1 MDFEKNNNDFVDNN
15 IGKEQEILLMAK
27 QAFENVLTTMINKYK
42 DQNFSI
48 NKPTNQENKNNITND
63 YETQIENLKMEI
75 TELQSQ
81 NKSLNDQITTLKSQ
95 LNDTLQINSLK
106 DKITEIH
113 KAVND
118 FHGIFYGNQQP
129 TPLIQDKYHSTL
141 MNKINLSSI
150 KNLST
155 EIASQKILASTSFFH
170 SLILSDGRFV
180 GTSSDSK
187 AIIICSFNFKN
198 KSWEININQKN
209 AHLAPI
215 RSFVEL
221 TQHNHLLSCS
231 SDYSIKV
238 WKINEKELTFIK
250 QITSH
255 KEIINKILLLS
266 YNKIASCS
274 DDKTIKI
281 YDSNNDYQEIQSLD
295 SKGKVNNMLY
305 LRNRDIL
312 VTSVWEYRLDFWN
325 MLTYEKEY
333 SMKYIYTLNT
343 INSMIELTKNRIA
356 VSSAVSPYNISIIDS
371 INYTIIKEIKVG
383 KSNINCSSLCSL
395 NDYSFLYVYN
405 GLFVQYSSEDYE
417 VMFITNNYSKLT
429 GVRVI
434 NVLQGGD
441 YLILENKS
449 NGFNVM
455 KIDYC

>member
-1 MDFEKNNNDFVDNN
+1 MNFEINNNDSLGNN

-42 DQNFSI
+42 DQNFSNNKSI
-48 NKPTNQENKNNITND
+48 NKETKNNITND
-63 YETQIENLKMEI
+63 YETQIQNLKMEI
-75 TELQSQ
+75 SKLQNQ
-81 NKSLNDQITTLKSQ
+81 NKSLNEQITTLQSQ
-95 LNDTLQINSLK
+95 LNDTLQTNSLP

-129 TPLIQDKYHSTL
+129 TPVIQNKYHSTL

-150 KNLST
+150 KNIST
-155 EIASQKILASTSFFH
+155 EIVSHKILASTSFFH

-187 AIIICSFNFKN
+187 SFIICSFNFQN

-209 AHLAPI
+209 VHHAPI

-221 TQHNHLLSCS
+221 PQYNHLLSCS
-231 SDYSIKV
+231 SDYSINV
-238 WKINEKELTFIK
+238 WKINQRELTFIK

-255 KEIINKILLLS
+255 KEMINKILLLS

-281 YDSNNDYQEIQSLD
+281 YDSNNDYQEIQTLE

-305 LRNRDIL
+305 LKNRDVL
-312 VTSVWEYRLDFWN
+312 VTSIWEYRLDFWN
-325 MLTYEKEY
+325 MLNYEKEY
-333 SMKYIYTLNT
+333 SIKYIYTLNT

-371 INYTIIKEIKVG
+371 LNYTIIKEIKVG
-383 KSNINCSSLCSL
+383 KLNMNCSSLCSL

-417 VMFITNNYSKLT
+417 IMFITNNHSELI
-429 GVRVI
+429 GVRFI

-441 YLILENKS
+441 YLVVENKS

>member
-1 MDFEKNNNDFVDNN
+1 MNFEINNNGSVDNN

-42 DQNFSI
+42 DQNVFD
-48 NKPTNQENKNNITND
+48 NKSTNQENKNTITNN
-63 YETQIENLKMEI
+63 YETQIQNLKMEI
-75 TELQSQ
+75 TELQNQ
-81 NKSLNDQITTLKSQ
+81 NKSLNEQINTLKSQ
-95 LNDTLQINSLK
+95 LNDILQ

-113 KAVND
+113 KAVYD
-118 FHGIFYGNQQP
+118 FHDIFYGNKQP
-129 TPLIQDKYHSTL
+129 TPLIQNKYHSTL
-141 MNKINLSSI
+141 MKKINLSSI

-187 AIIICSFNFKN
+187 AIIICSFNFQN

-221 TQHNHLLSCS
+221 PQQNHLLSCS
-231 SDYSIKV
+231 SDRSIKV

-255 KEIINKILLLS
+255 KEMINKIILLS

-305 LRNRDIL
+305 LRNREIL
-312 VTSVWEYRLDFWN
+312 VTSIWEYRLDFWN
-325 MLTYEKEY
+325 MLNYEKEH

-343 INSMIELTKNRIA
+343 INSMIELTNNRIA

-371 INYTIIKEIKVG
+371 INYTFIKEIKVG

-417 VMFITNNYSKLT
+417 VMFVANNYSELT
-429 GVRVI
+429 GVRFI
-434 NVLQGGD
+434 NVLQGGQ
-441 YLILENKS
+441 YLVLENKS

>member
-1 MDFEKNNNDFVDNN
+1 MNFEINNNGSVDNN

-42 DQNFSI
+42 DQNVFD
-48 NKPTNQENKNNITND
+48 NKSTNQENKNTITNN
-63 YETQIENLKMEI
+63 YETQIQNLKMEI
-75 TELQSQ
+75 TELQNQ
-81 NKSLNDQITTLKSQ
+81 NKSLNEQINTLKSQ
-95 LNDTLQINSLK
+95 LNDILQ

-113 KAVND
+113 KAVYD
-118 FHGIFYGNQQP
+118 FHDIFYGNKQP
-129 TPLIQDKYHSTL
+129 TPLIQNKYHSTL
-141 MNKINLSSI
+141 MKKINLSSI

-187 AIIICSFNFKN
+187 AIIICSFNFQN

-221 TQHNHLLSCS
+221 PQQNHLLSCS
-231 SDYSIKV
+231 SDRSIKV

-255 KEIINKILLLS
+255 KEMINKIILLS

-312 VTSVWEYRLDFWN
+312 VTSV
-325 MLTYEKEY
+325 
-333 SMKYIYTLNT
+333 
-343 INSMIELTKNRIA
+343 
-356 VSSAVSPYNISIIDS
+356 
-371 INYTIIKEIKVG
+371 
-383 KSNINCSSLCSL
+383 
-395 NDYSFLYVYN
+395 
-405 GLFVQYSSEDYE
+405 
-417 VMFITNNYSKLT
+417 
-429 GVRVI
+429 
-434 NVLQGGD
+434 
-441 YLILENKS
+441 
-449 NGFNVM
+449 
-455 KIDYC
+455 